1 MGSMHYIGG
10 GKFGEDTGQKQLNYS
25 HLSFNEY
32 QDILK
37 QSQNLSYNEHLS
49 LLAQIRENKQKTDDM
64 KYKIF
69 NVKDLL
75 AEIQYEGVRKGT
87 KTEAYLE
94 DVIAS
99 INRSGKY
106 RWVQFFQLVDVFYVV
121 VSLSEGSKTKT
132 ATEEI
137 RDHYSN
143 VEPSQTNQTANQTTN
158 IKVEEKAI
166 KSAPVSLKTSMPWK
180 K

>member
-1 MGSMHYIGG
+1 MASIKYIGG
-10 GKFGEDTGQKQLNYS
+10 GNTGQQQLNYS
-25 HLSFNEY
+25 HLSYDEY
-32 QDILK
+32 QKLLNK
-37 QSQNLSYNEHLS
+37 SQNLSYNEHMD
-49 LLAQIRENKQKTDDM
+49 LLAQTRENKQKTEDM

-75 AEIQYEGVRKGT
+75 SEIQYEGVRKGT

-94 DVIAS
+94 DVINC
-99 INRSGKY
+99 INRTGRY
-106 RWVQFFQLVDVFYVV
+106 NWVQFFQLVDVFYVV

-137 RDHYSN
+137 RDHYEN
-143 VEPSQTNQTANQTTN
+143 VQDKFQAIPDT
-158 IKVEEKAI
+158 KVEKA
-166 KSAPVSLKTSMPWK
+166 APVSLKTAMPWK

>member
-1 MGSMHYIGG
+1 MASL
-10 GKFGEDTGQKQLNYS
+10 KSLSEDFKNSGRLTAQD
-25 HLSFNEY
+25 Y
-32 QDILK
+32 QSLLAQ
-37 QSQNLSYNEHLS
+37 QSNLSYNDYQE
-49 LLAQIRENKQKTDDM
+49 LLKKTYESKQQIQMDM

-99 INRSGKY
+99 INRTGKY

-121 VSLSEGSKTKT
+121 VELSSGSKTKT
-132 ATEEI
+132 TTEEI
-137 RDHYSN
+137 QDHYAD
-143 VEPSQTNQTANQTTN
+143 VQSQFQNKPETKTE
-158 IKVEEKAI
+158 KVEKVEKA
-166 KSAPVSLKTSMPWK
+166 APVSLKTAMPWK

>member
-1 MGSMHYIGG
+1 LLA
-10 GKFGEDTGQKQLNYS
+10 Q
-25 HLSFNEY
+25 
-32 QDILK
+32 
-37 QSQNLSYNEHLS
+37 QSNLSYNDYQE
-49 LLAQIRENKQKTDDM
+49 LLKKTYEGKQQIQMDM

-94 DVIAS
+94 DVINC
-99 INRSGKY
+99 INRTGKY
-106 RWVQFFQLVDVFYVV
+106 NWVQFFQLVDVFYVV

-132 ATEEI
+132 TTEEI
-137 RDHYSN
+137 HDHYEN
-143 VEPSQTNQTANQTTN
+143 VQDKFQVTNTKVDT
-158 IKVEEKAI
+158 KVEKA
-166 KSAPVSLKTSMPWK
+166 APVSLKTAMPWK